1 MPAPKL
7 KYMYYESSQYERK
20 SFFKRIFSFILT
32 ILLCI
37 FIIIAIQYFSPHNED
52 ETYYF
57 QFKKIPQG
65 DYNTLHSL
73 ASSQQKNIFSLH
85 NTHSLYTLSSTLP
98 ITISDS
104 VKESEISYLQKD
116 SHRTVLPL
124 SADCV
129 VSSISVL
136 QQTYGVVLG
145 CSNGRI
151 KIITV
156 ETEKEKESLLYQ
168 SMDIQAPILMV
179 TWQQKDI
186 IVFALGSKE
195 ALSPKDN
202 SSSVDKKNSVT
213 IYRLSRDST
222 IFQQKST
229 LFDALT
235 LDYINTIYSIED
247 VGIYINTAK
256 GIELV
261 SNDKVNSI
269 FNEAILQFA
278 GGSKDFHVLQ
288 FQKEKKQY
296 LTLNIGANIAFTLF
310 ENTDNRENV
319 NIYYDKQDTRF
330 IVRSKNNNNSNHYA
344 IYYTMVLKHE

>member
-1 MPAPKL
+1 
-7 KYMYYESSQYERK
+7 MYYESSQYERK

-37 FIIIAIQYFSPHNED
+37 FIIIAIQYFSPHSED

-57 QFKKIPQG
+57 QFKKIPQS
-65 DYNTLHSL
+65 DYNMLHSL
-73 ASSQQKNIFSLH
+73 ASNQQKNIFSLH
-85 NTHSLYTLSSTLP
+85 HTHSLYTLSSTLP
-98 ITISDS
+98 ITISDF

-124 SADCV
+124 SVDCV
-129 VSSISVL
+129 VSSTSVL
-136 QQTYGVVLG
+136 QKNGVVLG

-156 ETEKEKESLLYQ
+156 ETEKESLLYQ
-168 SMDIQAPILMV
+168 SIDIQTPILMV

-195 ALSPKDN
+195 VLSSKDN
-202 SSSVDKKNSVT
+202 SSSIDKKNSVT

-235 LDYINTIYSIED
+235 LDYINKIYSIED
-247 VGIYINTAK
+247 IGIYINTAK

-278 GGSKDFHVLQ
+278 GGSKNFHILQ

-296 LTLNIGANIAFTLF
+296 LTLNIGTNIAFTLF
-310 ENTDNRENV
+310 ENTDDRENV

-330 IVRSKNNNNSNHYA
+330 IVRSKNNNSNHYA